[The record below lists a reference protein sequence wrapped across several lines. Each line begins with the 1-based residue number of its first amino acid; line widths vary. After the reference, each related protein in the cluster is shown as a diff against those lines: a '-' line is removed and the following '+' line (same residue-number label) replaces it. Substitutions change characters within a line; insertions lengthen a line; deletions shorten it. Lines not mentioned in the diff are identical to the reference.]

1 MFNQHTLTK
10 EELETKLQIDELTQ
24 VWCGVVPL
32 VSSREQ
38 AGRHRYAVVSS
49 RAQAARQAQVCRG
62 ELQSAGRQAQVC
74 RGELQRAG
82 RQAGTGMP

>member
-10 EELETKLQIDELTQ
+10 EELETKLEIDELTQ

-38 AGRHRYAVVSS
+38 ANRHRYAVCELQKAG
-49 RAQAARQAQVCRG
+49 RHAQVCR
-62 ELQSAGRQAQVC
+62 V
-74 RGELQRAG
+74 
-82 RQAGTGMP
+82 